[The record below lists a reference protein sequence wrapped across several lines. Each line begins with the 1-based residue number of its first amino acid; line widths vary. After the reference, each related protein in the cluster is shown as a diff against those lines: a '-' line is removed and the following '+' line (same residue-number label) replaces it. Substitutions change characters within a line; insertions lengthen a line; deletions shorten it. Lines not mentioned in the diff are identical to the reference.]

1 MPTKAALAHIPGP
14 PAMPLIGHTFKI
26 VRDSYG
32 TQQDY
37 IRRYG
42 PVYKTNMLGV
52 WRVNLCGA
60 DAMERVLLDR
70 DQLFSSEGGWDA
82 LKRIYPG
89 GLLLQ
94 DFDHHRA
101 NRRILQ
107 AAFRASAIRDY
118 RERMTGAME
127 TLLDNWPDE
136 EPFCFYKAIKELTLR
151 LGGAVFMGLPLD
163 GALARQVNCAI
174 RDEIRASLTVIR
186 QPLPFT
192 PMWRGVRGRDFLRET
207 FRKLIPERRAKGGD
221 DFFSQ
226 MCLARDEEGRGWDED
241 QILDQ
246 FNLLIMAAHDTT
258 ATALSVMI
266 AALATQPEWQSRLA
280 DEVADL
286 GDGPLD
292 EDALGKMKQT
302 NNVFRE
308 ALRLVPPVPFIPRQ
322 ATRDFHWQGFD
333 IPAGTSLALNP
344 GVTMLSEQYFT
355 NPTAFDPD
363 RFAPERAED
372 QSHKFAWAPFG
383 GGAHKCIGMHFATL
397 QVKLFVALML
407 RKRRVALAGKAP
419 DWQRMP
425 IPKPKGGL
433 PVILH
438 RLTNAHS

>member
-14 PAMPLIGHTFKI
+14 PASPLVGHTI
-26 VRDSYG
+26 TIARDSYG
-32 TQQDY
+32 TQQEY

-42 PVYKTNMLGV
+42 SVYKTNMLGV

-70 DQLFSSEGGWDA
+70 ENLFSSEGGWDA

-89 GLLLQ
+89 GVLMQ
-94 DFDHHRA
+94 DGDHHRA

-118 RERMTGAME
+118 RLRMTDAMAE
-127 TLLDNWPDE
+127 LLASWPVN
-136 EPFCFYKAIKELTLR
+136 EPFDFYAAIKDLTLR

-163 GALARQVNCAI
+163 GPLAKRVNQAI
-174 RDEIRASLTVIR
+174 QDEIRASVTLIR
-186 QPLPFT
+186 WPVPFT

-207 FRKLIPERRAKGGD
+207 FRALIPERRANGGD

-226 MCLARDEEGRGWDED
+226 MCLARDEDGRGWTEDE
-241 QILDQ
+241 ILDQ

-258 ATALSVMI
+258 ATALTVMI
-266 AALATQPEWQSRLA
+266 EALAAHPDWQERLI
-280 DEVADL
+280 DEVAAL
-286 GDGPLD
+286 GDAALD
-292 EDALGKMKQT
+292 EDALGQMTQT

-322 ATRDFHWQGFD
+322 TTRDFHWKGYD
-333 IPAGTSLALNP
+333 IPTGTSISLNP
-344 GVTMLSEQYFT
+344 GVTMLSPEHFS
-355 NPTAFDPD
+355 NPTEFDPD
-363 RFAPERAED
+363 RFTPERAED
-372 QSHKFAWAPFG
+372 KSHKFAWTPFG
-383 GGAHKCIGMHFATL
+383 GGAHKCIGMHFSTL
-397 QVKLFVALML
+397 QVKLFVATLL
-407 RKRRVALAGKAP
+407 RKYRVELAGEAP

-433 PVILH
+433 QVVLKRP
-438 RLTNAHS
+438 

>member
-14 PAMPLIGHTFKI
+14 PALPVIGHTI
-26 VRDSYG
+26 TIARDSYG
-32 TQQDY
+32 TQQQY
-37 IRRYG
+37 IERYG

-70 DQLFSSEGGWDA
+70 ENLFSSEGGWDA

-89 GLLLQ
+89 GVLMQ
-94 DFDHHRA
+94 DGEHHRA

-118 RERMTGAME
+118 RLRMTGAMAD
-127 TLLDNWPDE
+127 LLDGWPIDS
-136 EPFCFYKAIKELTLR
+136 PFDFYAAIKDLTLR

-163 GALARQVNCAI
+163 GPLAKRVNRAI
-174 RDEIRASLTVIR
+174 QDEIRASLAVIR
-186 QPLPFT
+186 WPIPGT

-207 FRKLIPERRAKGGD
+207 FRTMIPERRAKGGD

-226 MCLARDEEGRGWDED
+226 MCLARDEDGRSWTEDE
-241 QILDQ
+241 ILDQ

-266 AALATQPEWQSRLA
+266 EALAAHPGWQERLIN
-280 DEVADL
+280 EVASL
-286 GDGPLD
+286 GEGPLD
-292 EDALGKMKQT
+292 EDALATMSQT

-322 ATRDFHWQGFD
+322 ATRDFHWNGYN

-344 GVTMLSEQYFT
+344 GVTMLSPDHFS

-363 RFAPERAED
+363 RFAPDRAED
-372 QSHKFAWAPFG
+372 KSHKFAWTPFG
-383 GGAHKCIGMHFATL
+383 GGAHKCIGMHFSTL
-397 QVKLFVALML
+397 QVKLFVATLL
-407 RKRRVALAGKAP
+407 RQFRVELAGPAP

-433 PVILH
+433 KI
-438 RLTNAHS
+438 RLERL

>member
-14 PAMPLIGHTFKI
+14 PALPVVGHTLTI

-37 IRRYG
+37 IDRYG

-70 DQLFSSEGGWDA
+70 ENLFSSEGGWDA

-89 GLLLQ
+89 GLLMQ

-101 NRRILQ
+101 NRRIMQ

-118 RERMTGAME
+118 RLRMTGAMAD
-127 TLLDNWPDE
+127 LLDSWPDNE
-136 EPFCFYKAIKELTLR
+136 TFCFYKAIKDLTLR
-151 LGGAVFMGLPLD
+151 VGGAVFMGLPLD
-163 GALARQVNCAI
+163 GALAQKVNQAI
-174 RDEIRASLTVIR
+174 QDEICASLAVIR
-186 QPLPFT
+186 HPVPFT
-192 PMWRGVRGRDFLRET
+192 PMWRGVRGRQFLRDT
-207 FRKLIPERRAKGGD
+207 FREMIPERRATGGD

-226 MCLARDEEGRGWDED
+226 MCVARDEEGRGWDED

-258 ATALSVMI
+258 ATSLSVMI
-266 AALATQPEWQSRLA
+266 DALASHPEWQDRLVE
-280 DEVADL
+280 EVSNL

-292 EDALGKMKQT
+292 EDALGKMPQT

-322 ATRDFHWQGFD
+322 ATRDFHWGGYD
-333 IPAGTSLALNP
+333 IPAGTSLTLNP
-344 GVTMLSEQYFT
+344 GVTMLSPAYFT
-355 NPTAFDPD
+355 DPTRFDPD
-363 RFAPERAED
+363 RFSPERAED
-372 QSHKFAWAPFG
+372 QSHKFAWSPFG
-383 GGAHKCIGMHFATL
+383 GGAHKCIGMHFSTL
-397 QVKLFVALML
+397 QVKLFIATLL
-407 RKRRVALAGKAP
+407 RTRRVKQVAKP
-419 DWQRMP
+419 REWQRMP

-433 PVILH
+433 PIT
-438 RLTNAHS
+438 LTRA

>member
-14 PAMPLIGHTFKI
+14 PALPVIGHTLKI

-32 TQQDY
+32 TQQEY

-70 DQLFSSEGGWDA
+70 ENLFSSEGGWDA

-101 NRRILQ
+101 NRRIMQ

-118 RERMTGAME
+118 RLRMTGAMGD
-127 TLLDNWPDE
+127 LLDSWPEDT
-136 EPFCFYKAIKELTLR
+136 PFNFYTAIKDLTLR

-163 GALARQVNCAI
+163 GALAKQVNRAI
-174 RDEIRASLTVIR
+174 QDEIRASLAMIR
-186 QPLPFT
+186 WPIPGT

-207 FRKLIPERRAKGGD
+207 FRKMIPERRATGGD

-226 MCLARDEEGRGWDED
+226 MCLARDDEGRGWDED

-258 ATALSVMI
+258 ATSLSVMI
-266 AALATQPEWQSRLA
+266 EALASHPDWQERLIT
-280 DEVADL
+280 EVASL
-286 GDGPLD
+286 GDAPLD
-292 EDALGKMKQT
+292 EDALATMTQT

-322 ATRDFHWQGFD
+322 ATRDFTWQGYD

-344 GVTMLSEQYFT
+344 GVTMLSPEHFS

-363 RFAPERAED
+363 RYTPDRAED
-372 QSHKFAWAPFG
+372 RSHKFAWTPFG
-383 GGAHKCIGMHFATL
+383 GGAHKCIGMHFSTL
-397 QVKLFVALML
+397 QVKLFIATLL
-407 RKRRVALAGKAP
+407 RKHRVQLAGAAP
-419 DWQRMP
+419 SWQRMP

-433 PVILH
+433 HITLQ
-438 RLTNAHS
+438 RL

>member
-14 PAMPLIGHTFKI
+14 PALPLIGHTLTI

-32 TQQDY
+32 TQADY

-42 PVYKTNMLGV
+42 SVYKTNMLGI

-60 DAMERVLLDR
+60 DAMEMVLLDR
-70 DQLFSSEGGWDA
+70 EGRFSSEGGWDA

-94 DFDHHRA
+94 DGDHHRG
-101 NRRILQ
+101 NRRIMQ

-118 RERMTGAME
+118 RLRMTGAME
-127 TLLDNWPDE
+127 ELLESWPNGE
-136 EPFCFYKAIKELTLR
+136 TFCFYKAIKDLTLR

-163 GALARQVNCAI
+163 GPLARQVNRAI
-174 RDEIRASLTVIR
+174 QDEIRASLAVIR
-186 QPLPFT
+186 HPIPMT
-192 PMWRGVRGRDFLRET
+192 PMWRGVRGRRFLRET
-207 FRKLIPERRAKGGD
+207 FHKLIPERRATGGD

-226 MCLARDEEGRGWDED
+226 MCLARDEDGQGWDED

-266 AALATQPEWQSRLA
+266 AALASHPDWQARIVE
-280 DEVADL
+280 EVAAL

-292 EDALGKMKQT
+292 EDALGKMTQT

-308 ALRLVPPVPFIPRQ
+308 ALRLVPPVPFIPRM
-322 ATRDFHWQGFD
+322 ATRDFQWQGYD

-344 GVTMLSEQYFT
+344 GVTMLSPEYFT
-355 NPTAFDPD
+355 NPTTFDPD

-372 QSHKFAWAPFG
+372 RSHKFAWSPFG
-383 GGAHKCIGMHFATL
+383 GGAHKCIGMHFSTL
-397 QVKLFVALML
+397 QVKLFVATLL
-407 RKRRVALAGKAP
+407 RKRRVQLAGKAP

-433 PVILH
+433 PVILQP
-438 RLTNAHS
+438 A